1 MVVVLVASEDG
12 VFFEL
17 LSVDLGMIDEERLLR
32 LDLVTARL
40 LHRVVP
46 RSPARLQLRHL
57 HHLVLILFK

>member
-1 MVVVLVASEDG
+1 MGVVLVTSEDG

-40 LHRVVP
+40 LHRVVA
-46 RSPARLQLRHL
+46 RSPC
-57 HHLVLILFK
+57 